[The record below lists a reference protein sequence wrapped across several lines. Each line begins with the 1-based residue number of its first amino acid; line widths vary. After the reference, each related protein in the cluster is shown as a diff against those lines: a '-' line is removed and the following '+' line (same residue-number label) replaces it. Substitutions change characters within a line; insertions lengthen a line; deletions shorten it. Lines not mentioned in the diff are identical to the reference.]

1 MRSNPLLAKYILHYS
16 LHTHLPQKKL
26 HFWLA
31 FQGKQNMAALSST
44 GLLQPPSETTSP
56 QQQEA
61 TPVSPQPKTT
71 APLPLR
77 EIPGS
82 YGLPFIGPIKD
93 RLDYF
98 YNQGE
103 VQFFSTRAQKYKST
117 VFRSNMPP
125 GPFISSNSKVIVML
139 DGNSFPVLFDISK
152 VEKKNLFT
160 GTYMP
165 STKLTGGYRILSYL
179 DPSEPKH
186 TKLKNLLFFLLSNRK
201 DHVIPEFHKSYTELF
216 DSIDKEIAA
225 KGRVTFDQD
234 GAAFRF
240 LGRAYYGADPADSSL
255 GQDGPTLIN
264 KWVLFSLHPI
274 ASLGLPKFI
283 EDPLLH
289 TFPFPPCFVQKDYR
303 KLYDFINANSTFVL
317 DEAERN
323 GIPRDEAAHNLVF
336 ATCFNTFGGIKV
348 LFPNLMKWIGQ
359 AGVELH
365 KKLVQEIRSA
375 IESAGGT
382 LTTQALENMP
392 LTKSVVYETLR
403 IEPPVPYQYGKA
415 KIDLTIESHDARFEV
430 KKGEMLFGYQP
441 FATRDPEI
449 FERPEEFVPDRFVG
463 GGEELLKYVLWS
475 NGPETESPTVNNKQC
490 PGKDFIGFISRL
502 FVVEIFR
509 RYDTFEIEVVKVTA
523 LGSTID
529 ITSLTEASS

>member
-1 MRSNPLLAKYILHYS
+1 MS
-16 LHTHLPQKKL
+16 L
-26 HFWLA
+26 
-31 FQGKQNMAALSST
+31 
-44 GLLQPPSETTSP
+44 
-56 QQQEA
+56 
-61 TPVSPQPKTT
+61 QPKTT

-103 VQFFSTRAQKYKST
+103 VEFFRSRMEKYGST

-139 DGNSFPVLFDISK
+139 DGKSFPVLFDMSK
-152 VEKKNLFT
+152 VEKKDLFT

-179 DPSEPKH
+179 DPSEPNH

-201 DHVIPEFHKSYTELF
+201 DYVIPAFHKSYTELF
-216 DSIDKEIAA
+216 DSIDEQFAA
-225 KGRVTFDQD
+225 KGKVRLDQD

-240 LGRAYYGADPADSSL
+240 LGRAYYGVDPADSSL
-255 GQDGPTLIN
+255 GQNAPKLIN
-264 KWVLFSLHPI
+264 IWVLFSLHPI
-274 ASLGLPKFI
+274 ATLGLPWFI
-283 EDPLLH
+283 EELLLH
-289 TFPFPPCFVQKDYR
+289 TFPLPPFLAKGDYK
-303 KLYDFINANSTFVL
+303 KLYDFIYASSTFVL
-317 DEAERN
+317 DEAVRN
-323 GIPRDEAAHNLVF
+323 GIPREEAAHNLVF

-348 LFPNLMKWIGQ
+348 LFPNLMKWIGK

-365 KKLVQEIRSA
+365 KKLSQEIRSA
-375 IESAGGT
+375 IESSGGT
-382 LTTQALENMP
+382 LTMQALENMP

-415 KIDLTIESHDARFEV
+415 KIDMTIESHDARFEV

-441 FATRDPEI
+441 FATRDPQI
-449 FERPEEFVPDRFVG
+449 FERAEDFVPDRFVG
-463 GGEELLKYVLWS
+463 EGEKLLKYVLWS
-475 NGPETESPTVNNKQC
+475 NGPETDSPTASNKQC
-490 PGKDFIGFISRL
+490 AGKDFIGFISRL
-502 FVVEIFR
+502 FVAEIFS
-509 RYDTFEIEVVKVTA
+509 RYDTFDIEVVKVTA

-529 ITSLTEASS
+529 ITSLTKASS